1 MSQPVAPPHST
12 PKSPL
17 RRRAASGFMLI
28 EALIAVLIFSIGL
41 LAVIALQAVA
51 HRELTLSK
59 LRSDASYIADRVM
72 GDLSALDIAAVADG
86 ETTYSADN
94 NAAHNWAR
102 AVTDSKS
109 GLPGGTIR
117 VVKAGS
123 SVTVIVSWVTPDG
136 PHRFSQTANLVDS

>member
-1 MSQPVAPPHST
+1 MPIQKPHCAPKSQP
-12 PKSPL
+12 
-17 RRRAASGFMLI
+17 RQRAAGGFMLI

-72 GDLSALDIAAVADG
+72 GDLSTLDIAAVADG

-94 NAAHNWAR
+94 NAAHGWSR

-117 VVKAGS
+117 VVKVGS

>member
-1 MSQPVAPPHST
+1 MNLSVANPT
-12 PKSPL
+12 ALPKSRP
-17 RRRAASGFMLI
+17 RQRAASGFMLI

-41 LAVIALQAVA
+41 LAVIAVQAVA

-72 GDLSALDIAAVADG
+72 GDLSTLDIAAVADG

-102 AVTDSKS
+102 AVTDGKS